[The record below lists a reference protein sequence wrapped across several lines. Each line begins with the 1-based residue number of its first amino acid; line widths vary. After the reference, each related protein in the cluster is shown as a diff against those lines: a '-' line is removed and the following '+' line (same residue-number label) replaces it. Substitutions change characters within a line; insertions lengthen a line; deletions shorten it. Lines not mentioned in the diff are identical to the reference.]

1 MALPRELEGKTPEEI
16 AAYYE
21 DKLETQKQFF
31 NDTLTSF
38 EERTT
43 KEVIPS
49 SEPPA
54 PKVPSTGEFLANPT
68 AETQKLI
75 QQHGVSKEEFTRMT
89 AQVQDHLVYTA
100 KQMAK
105 DQLQRE
111 AAKNG
116 DTFDWE
122 KIETVLNDVA
132 SKTDKASLANPQ
144 MWVTMYYYNRGV
156 IANTLRKEAVTRA
169 LAPAESTT
177 PGAPSTELPAELTFE
192 EETVAAGMGISAKTY
207 REAQANMKESKL
219 PLTMDSRKRR

>member
-1 MALPRELEGKTPEEI
+1 MALPRELEGKTPDEI

-31 NDTLTSF
+31 NETLTSF
-38 EERTT
+38 EERPP

-49 SEPPA
+49 SEPVVK
-54 PKVPSTGEFLANPT
+54 KVTTGEFLADPA
-68 AETQKLI
+68 AETQKMI

-116 DTFDWE
+116 DTFDWD

-132 SKTDKASLANPQ
+132 AKTDKASLANPQ

-169 LAPAESTT
+169 LAPAESST

-219 PLTMDSRKRR
+219 PLTMDSRSRR